1 MASNHGISLH
11 VTVYVDPEN
20 VPKFLEHFKPVYD
33 KVVAEPECTFFEVYQ
48 SSEDPGTLHWV
59 ENWNQTTDWLLNVQI
74 RKDYYKEYFAA
85 TEPMFVK
92 PREFK
97 VYNRLGSPYYTAKE
111 R

>member
-1 MASNHGISLH
+1 MASNQGISLH

-20 VPKFLEHFKPVYD
+20 VSKFLEHFKPVYD
-33 KVVAEPECTFFEVYQ
+33 KSP
-48 SSEDPGTLHWV
+48 EDPGTLHWV

-74 RKDYYKEYFAA
+74 PKDYYKEYFAA

>member
-1 MASNHGISLH
+1 MASNQGISLH

-20 VPKFLEHFKPVYD
+20 VSKFLEHFKPVYD
-33 KVVAEPECTFFEVYQ
+33 KV
-48 SSEDPGTLHWV
+48 
-59 ENWNQTTDWLLNVQI
+59 QI
-74 RKDYYKEYFAA
+74 PKDYYKEYFAA

>member
-1 MASNHGISLH
+1 MFDTSL
-11 VTVYVDPEN
+11 VSITYCS
-20 VPKFLEHFKPVYD
+20 L
-33 KVVAEPECTFFEVYQ
+33 
-48 SSEDPGTLHWV
+48 
-59 ENWNQTTDWLLNVQI
+59 TTPQVQI